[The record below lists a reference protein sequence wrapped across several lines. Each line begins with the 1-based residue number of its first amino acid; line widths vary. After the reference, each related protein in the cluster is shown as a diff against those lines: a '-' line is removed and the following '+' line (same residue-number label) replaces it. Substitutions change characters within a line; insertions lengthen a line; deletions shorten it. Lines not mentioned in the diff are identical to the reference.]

1 MIKLNNGIYVIGF
14 DDGYQFGKTANTLFD
29 NGIYEM
35 GKVEPSVKE
44 HSLKYERKYYKVG
57 EGRAAITEDKVS
69 DENAR
74 LLAMVAIANELKIE
88 GVRKA
93 DVILA
98 VGLPF
103 SDYGREKKAVIDYYL
118 RKPALKY
125 EFEGMRY
132 DITIREVYVFP
143 QCFAAISPRLS
154 NMEGDYLVVDIGS
167 KTTDV
172 LYLRNGIPVES
183 KSITIEKAMVK
194 FVSVNPAAGVGLPKQ
209 VEKTAYHARSID
221 GQKTFTMEQIQ
232 TLLEASRETPIHMQ
246 VLFNVLMGLRR
257 QEINGLKYSDI
268 DYVNRTISV
277 ERQLGKAINT
287 KREDFAPK
295 TFTKQEL
302 QLKTSSSRRELPIP
316 DYVFEAILEERKLYE
331 KRRNRRKSTFQDLDY
346 ICCSSYG
353 RPRSKDF
360 HWKYYKKLLK
370 DNGLPDIRW
379 HDLRST
385 FCTLLLK
392 NDFSPKAVS
401 KLMGHAKEII
411 SVDVYG
417 DNANIIPDEIPELL
431 EYMEEVLPE
440 AGKEDTDRLSDVVAD
455 VSDYLGD

>member
-1 MIKLNNGIYVIGF
+1 MIKLNDGSYVIGF
-14 DDGYQFGKTANTLFD
+14 DDGYQFGKTANALFD
-29 NGIYEM
+29 NGVYEM

-74 LLAMVAIANELKIE
+74 LLAMVAVANELKIE

-125 EFEGMRY
+125 EFEGIRY

-183 KSITIEKAMVK
+183 KSITIEKVMVK
-194 FVSVNPAAGVGLPKQ
+194 WMKQIQGNLQVQFGKNIPESEILKVILKQPNFLPKACANLVCDDMKELLHSLALELEEWQ
-209 VEKTAYHARSID
+209 YGLQYINLIYVGGGASAMRNFSEARS
-221 GQKTFTMEQIQ
+221 
-232 TLLEASRETPIHMQ
+232 
-246 VLFNVLMGLRR
+246 NVA
-257 QEINGLKYSDI
+257 Y
-268 DYVNRTISV
+268 
-277 ERQLGKAINT
+277 
-287 KREDFAPK
+287 
-295 TFTKQEL
+295 
-302 QLKTSSSRRELPIP
+302 
-316 DYVFEAILEERKLYE
+316 
-331 KRRNRRKSTFQDLDY
+331 
-346 ICCSSYG
+346 
-353 RPRSKDF
+353 
-360 HWKYYKKLLK
+360 
-370 DNGLPDIRW
+370 
-379 HDLRST
+379 
-385 FCTLLLK
+385 
-392 NDFSPKAVS
+392 
-401 KLMGHAKEII
+401 
-411 SVDVYG
+411 
-417 DNANIIPDEIPELL
+417 
-431 EYMEEVLPE
+431 
-440 AGKEDTDRLSDVVAD
+440 DTDIHANAKGYEFLAMQILRKKEAA
-455 VSDYLGD
+455 